1 MQRVRTIDYLTMQ
14 KEIKSGQTAP
24 LYVFYGNEAFLM
36 EKMTDL
42 IVGQTLSD
50 EEKDFQFIVYDMRET
65 SVETGVEEA
74 ETLPFFGSNKV
85 VLLQHCYFLTGAREK
100 EKVEHNLKALEA
112 YCLNPAKETV
122 LILSVPAE
130 KLDERKKIVKT
141 LKKEGKML
149 QAAAPDQRSM
159 EKWVDAQFKQRHQ
172 TIEPAARTEL
182 LKRAGFNLNMLS
194 NETDKVALYAAQGDT
209 VHLSDIQAL
218 TPVTLEDNVFTL
230 IDRVISQRTDE
241 ALRIYYDLLKQKEE
255 PIKILAL
262 LARQTRM
269 IIHVLY
275 LKKQGYSRQ
284 KMAGQLKLH
293 PYAVKIAEEQGRNYN
308 EAILENS
315 LKELAAADF
324 DIKTGKME
332 KEMRLELSI
341 ITLSKHKHFSA

>member
-1 MQRVRTIDYLTMQ
+1 MSSIDYLTMH
-14 KEIKSGQTAP
+14 KEIKAGQTAP
-24 LYVFYGNEAFLM
+24 LYVFYGSEAFLM
-36 EKMTDL
+36 EKMTNL
-42 IVGQTLSD
+42 IVKQTLK
-50 EEKDFQFIVYDMRET
+50 EEERDFQFISYDMRET

-85 VLLQHCYFLTGAREK
+85 VLLQHCYFLTGVREK

-112 YCLNPAKETV
+112 YCQNPAAETV
-122 LILSVPAE
+122 LILSVPAD
-130 KLDERKKIVKT
+130 KLDERKKIVKA
-141 LKKEGKML
+141 LKKEGKVL
-149 QAAAPDQRSM
+149 QAGAPDQKSM
-159 EKWVDAQFKQRHQ
+159 EKWIDSQFKQKKQ
-172 TIEPAARTEL
+172 SIDPEAKTEL
-182 LKRAGFNLNMLS
+182 MKRAGFNLNMLS
-194 NETDKVALYAAQGDT
+194 NETDKLALYASEGE
-209 VHLSDIQAL
+209 VVNRKDIEAL

-230 IDRVISQRTDE
+230 VDRVISQRTDE

-315 LKELAAADF
+315 LKELASADF
-324 DIKTGKME
+324 DIKTGQMD

-341 ITLSKHKHFSA
+341 ITLSKHQYFSA